1 MSFQIVP
8 LVLSIIAVIIIV
20 VALAPQ
26 RKIAVPDDFSVSL
39 EAGGGMAVT
48 LIRKGWGVG
57 NYRKVA
63 GTVRIRNPR
72 TSHYMVTPD
81 EVTTTT
87 AAPDALFSIAP
98 SSVGTS
104 EIQVWGTSS
113 HGSHAGAF
121 SSGPWVAITVTA

>member
-1 MSFQIVP
+1 MSLQIVP
-8 LVLSIIAVIIIV
+8 MGLSIIAVVIIV

-26 RKIAVPDDFSVSL
+26 KRIAVPDDFSVSL
-39 EAGGGMAVT
+39 EAGGGMAVA

-57 NYRKVA
+57 NFRKVA

-72 TSHYMVTPD
+72 TSHYSVSP
-81 EVTTTT
+81 EGVTTTA

-104 EIQVWGTSS
+104 EIQVWGNSS
-113 HGSHAGAF
+113 HGSHAGIF